1 MSNNIKISE
10 LTKFP
15 GNPLGEDFIPIVDSS
30 SMTTYR
36 GSIGSILSASIPVWT
51 VSSSVFASQ
60 SVQSTNSLYANY
72 ATRAGD
78 VNIWGDKYLVPFWN
92 QSGVNASL
100 SAYSPLY
107 ISYSVLADTG
117 NGILIVDKAYAAAI
131 PWQPDPVYRPDY
143 FVNNF
148 WNYKQNSWGGWGSW
162 AAGGIFT
169 AWPIVSSVFN
179 GTDQAGWQFSTASI
193 STKDINVT
201 NQFWSGSGLNGKW
214 ETIPVGNGGIS
225 SSFNKKWIRL
235 ASVSLIYAADVS
247 KGIPSWISQNSA
259 KGEVS
264 NTGGGGGQGGLF
276 GRVRFQIS
284 TNNTKVGSTNT
295 QQVVDMHIHNQTW
308 GGGISAQVFMGNNY
322 SVDLIKK
329 FRLSRWQPAY
339 PAGINN
345 SSLDPMVALDMYIDD
360 LSNQDD
366 NFNIECQSWGGVRF
380 LETPNVDPPPLY
392 DTASQGITDP
402 SLASYLIFPP
412 AAGYY
417 TSISTQYV
425 PRDYYIQGANVVINP
440 NMNQLTESKVSNRS
454 IYSLSVSGSIN
465 ADKYYSGGQTG
476 RGGDF
481 VAYDPISSGWYN
493 MHMDGGLLVA
503 SSSTTSPIVGNGVY
517 PGGSYDISS
526 SYASG
531 SYTSSFAI
539 SASHAISSSYTFS
552 SSYAITASQAITAS
566 YTTNAAS
573 IQGPSGIGAWGL
585 IVLKNSDT
593 VGDARPLFNYNV
605 DHLTY
610 IGTAII
616 KDASRFNTKYTNG
629 SSTTGSLAYQWG
641 YNYIVTLKNPMPT
654 NNYVVLT
661 ANYSGYEPWALEP
674 CGGYFNPFSERTTT
688 QFTISF
694 NGGDHNSSNGYES
707 QYCGWFMVLSNV

>member
-15 GNPLGEDFIPIVDSS
+15 GNPSGEDFIPVVDSS

-36 GSIGSILSASIPVWT
+36 GSISSILSASIPIWRVT
-51 VSSSVFASQ
+51 SSIFASQ
-60 SVQSTNSLYANY
+60 SVQSTNSLYSNY
-72 ATRAGD
+72 AIRSGD
-78 VNIWGDKYLVPFWN
+78 VNLWGDKYLVPFWN

-107 ISYSVLADTG
+107 ISYSAIADTG
-117 NGILIVDKAYAAAI
+117 NGILIVDKATAAGL
-131 PWQPDPVYRPDY
+131 PWQPDPVGRPDFTLNQY
-143 FVNNF
+143 
-148 WNYKQNSWGGWGSW
+148 WNYKQNSWGGWGNW
-162 AAGGIFT
+162 AAGGVYSP
-169 AWPIVSSVFN
+169 WPIVSSLFN
-179 GTDQAGWQFSTASI
+179 GTDQVGWSFSTGSI
-193 STKDINVT
+193 STRDLNVT
-201 NQFWSGSGLNGKW
+201 NQFWSGSGMNGSWK
-214 ETIPVGNGGIS
+214 TIPVGDGGIS

-235 ASVSLIYAADVS
+235 ASVSLIYGADPS
-247 KGIPSWISQNSA
+247 HGILPWISQNSA
-259 KGEVS
+259 KGEFS
-264 NTGGGGGQGGLF
+264 NTRGGTGGGLF
-276 GRVRFQIS
+276 GRVRLQIS
-284 TNNTKVGSTNT
+284 TNNTKPGSTNT
-295 QQVVDMHIHNQTW
+295 QQVVDMHIHNQSW
-308 GGGISAQVFMGNNY
+308 GGGISAHVFMGNNY
-322 SVDLIKK
+322 MTDLIKK
-329 FRLSRWQPAY
+329 IRLSVWNPEY
-339 PAGINN
+339 PEVRQY
-345 SSLDPMVALDMYIDD
+345 SSLDPMIAFDIYIDD

-366 NFNIECQSWGGVRF
+366 NFNINCQSWGGVKF

-392 DTASQGITDP
+392 NTGSHGITDP
-402 SLASYLIFPP
+402 SLTTYLIFPP

-417 TSISTQYV
+417 TTLSTAYA

-440 NMNQLTESKVSNRS
+440 NRNQITESKLANRS
-454 IYSLSVSGSIN
+454 LYSLSVSGSIN

-517 PGGSYDISS
+517 PGGSYNISA

-531 SYTSSFAI
+531 SCTASYAGTSSLAN
-539 SASHAISSSYTFS
+539 SASYAFT
-552 SSYAITASQAITAS
+552 SSYAITASQAVTAS

-585 IVLKNSDT
+585 IMLKQSDL
-593 VGDARPLFNYNV
+593 VADARPLFNYNV

-610 IGTAII
+610 VGTAMV
-616 KDASRFNTKYTNG
+616 KDASRFNTKTTNAAY
-629 SSTTGSLAYQWG
+629 STGSLSYQWG

-694 NGGDHNSSNGYES
+694 NGGDHNAGSNGYEA